1 MENLPDSMDFRP
13 RKSRTGLW
21 IFAILVIVLLASA
34 VTYLLSDKIANVI
47 EPEMVNQR
55 QITDSNI
62 VETVPTIQEVLNT
75 RDYIKE
81 CQRIDSVFLTMPDI
95 ILIDILLQHGTSL
108 SNTDIVTIYESNKE
122 RYNNVMSGARVQQY
136 KDSLNKYNNTKD
148 TAFVQRE

>member
-21 IFAILVIVLLASA
+21 IFATLVIVLLASA

-47 EPEMVNQR
+47 EPEMVNQE

-62 VETVPTIQEVLNT
+62 VETVPTIQEVLDT